1 MPTLEIIEKKPIN
14 MSDLREELA
23 DIKKRDG
30 ELSFRG
36 AKTEEYVTEFAS
48 LKPKQAEEL
57 YAKVEKLNIPR
68 MKDSYINKII
78 DMLPASVAELK
89 VIMQGY
95 ALPVTNENLKK
106 IVDCVAE
113 FIPKKKEEASKQK
126 LAVPEKQSFSDK
138 KEDKKEE
145 ASKQKPA
152 DKKTEETSKQKLAV
166 PEIQK
171 SKISESK
178 TESFGK
184 QGFSEKKE

>member
-1 MPTLEIIEKKPIN
+1 MATLEIVEKKPIN
-14 MSDLREELA
+14 MSVLREELA

-57 YAKVEKLNIPR
+57 YAKIEKINIPR

-113 FIPKKKEEASKQK
+113 FIPKKKEE
-126 LAVPEKQSFSDK
+126 K
-138 KEDKKEE
+138 KEDNKEE

-152 DKKTEETSKQKLAV
+152 DKKE
-166 PEIQK
+166 
-171 SKISESK
+171 
-178 TESFGK
+178 
-184 QGFSEKKE
+184 EKKEEKKE